1 MDKYGVLKEYFGHD
15 SFRNGQEDIIDNILA
30 GRDTLGIMPTG
41 AGKSVCYQ
49 VPALMLDGITV
60 VVSPLISLMKDQVNA
75 LVSAGISAA
84 CINSSLTK
92 EEYAEV
98 FRGAFRGAYKII
110 YAAPERLDTEYF
122 LRLASQVR
130 ISMVT
135 VDEAHCVSQWGQD
148 FRPSYLRIIEF
159 IEKLPTRPI
168 VSAFTATATADV
180 RDDIIKILR
189 LNDPF
194 TVTTGFDRKNLSF
207 AVMQPTG
214 KYEALKSLL
223 SGYKERSVIVYCLSR
238 RNVEDVCERLCRDGF
253 SATRYHAGLTD
264 EERQRNQDDFIYD
277 RKQIMVATNAFGM
290 GIDKSDVRFVIHYNM
305 PKNIESYYQEA
316 GRAGRDGEPAECTLL
331 YSGKDVSTNS
341 FMIDKSYEEN
351 EELPQSQ
358 RDMIYERDKQRL
370 RAMTFYSTTTGCL
383 REYILRYFGET
394 APNYCGNCSSCLNG
408 FETVDISI
416 DAQKIVSC
424 VYRVHQ
430 KGRDYGKS
438 MIVSILRGADTEK
451 IRSLQF
457 DTLSTYGIMADISA
471 SRLRAE
477 VDFLV
482 MNGYLAV
489 TDSEYPQL
497 CMTAKSVTL
506 LKERTPL
513 SMKLPIVSKSSKKTT
528 EDIIYPNAAL
538 FAELRKLRNKLA
550 AEENVPSYIVFAD
563 SALRDMCVKLPTKYA
578 EFLNVSGVGRR
589 KADKYSEAFC
599 EVIAEYIRNNPDSAH
614 ADPSGG
620 GYLERHLANFGER
633 TVLKKMLPKPKPW
646 TDDEEKQLR
655 KEFSDGRTTAEIA
668 AIHKR
673 SRGAVISRLKKLKL
687 LS

>member
-207 AVMQPTG
+207 AVMPTYRQIRG
-214 KYEALKSLL
+214 VKEPALGIQGTFRNCLL
-223 SGYKERSVIVYCLSR
+223 SLAQE
-238 RNVEDVCERLCRDGF
+238 CRG
-253 SATRYHAGLTD
+253 RM
-264 EERQRNQDDFIYD
+264 
-277 RKQIMVATNAFGM
+277 RK
-290 GIDKSDVRFVIHYNM
+290 
-305 PKNIESYYQEA
+305 
-316 GRAGRDGEPAECTLL
+316 TL
-331 YSGKDVSTNS
+331 
-341 FMIDKSYEEN
+341 
-351 EELPQSQ
+351 P
-358 RDMIYERDKQRL
+358 RW
-370 RAMTFYSTTTGCL
+370 
-383 REYILRYFGET
+383 ILRHT
-394 APNYCGNCSSCLNG
+394 IPCRA
-408 FETVDISI
+408 
-416 DAQKIVSC
+416 
-424 VYRVHQ
+424 YR
-430 KGRDYGKS
+430 
-438 MIVSILRGADTEK
+438 
-451 IRSLQF
+451 
-457 DTLSTYGIMADISA
+457 
-471 SRLRAE
+471 
-477 VDFLV
+477 
-482 MNGYLAV
+482 
-489 TDSEYPQL
+489 
-497 CMTAKSVTL
+497 
-506 LKERTPL
+506 
-513 SMKLPIVSKSSKKTT
+513 
-528 EDIIYPNAAL
+528 
-538 FAELRKLRNKLA
+538 
-550 AEENVPSYIVFAD
+550 
-563 SALRDMCVKLPTKYA
+563 
-578 EFLNVSGVGRR
+578 
-589 KADKYSEAFC
+589 
-599 EVIAEYIRNNPDSAH
+599 
-614 ADPSGG
+614 
-620 GYLERHLANFGER
+620 
-633 TVLKKMLPKPKPW
+633 
-646 TDDEEKQLR
+646 
-655 KEFSDGRTTAEIA
+655 
-668 AIHKR
+668 
-673 SRGAVISRLKKLKL
+673 
-687 LS
+687 

>member
-223 SGYKERSVIVYCLSR
+223 SGYKERSGIVYCLSR

-416 DAQKIVSC
+416 DAQ
-424 VYRVHQ
+424 
-430 KGRDYGKS
+430 
-438 MIVSILRGADTEK
+438 
-451 IRSLQF
+451 
-457 DTLSTYGIMADISA
+457 
-471 SRLRAE
+471 
-477 VDFLV
+477 
-482 MNGYLAV
+482 
-489 TDSEYPQL
+489 
-497 CMTAKSVTL
+497 
-506 LKERTPL
+506 
-513 SMKLPIVSKSSKKTT
+513 
-528 EDIIYPNAAL
+528 
-538 FAELRKLRNKLA
+538 
-550 AEENVPSYIVFAD
+550 
-563 SALRDMCVKLPTKYA
+563 
-578 EFLNVSGVGRR
+578 
-589 KADKYSEAFC
+589 
-599 EVIAEYIRNNPDSAH
+599 
-614 ADPSGG
+614 
-620 GYLERHLANFGER
+620 
-633 TVLKKMLPKPKPW
+633 
-646 TDDEEKQLR
+646 
-655 KEFSDGRTTAEIA
+655 
-668 AIHKR
+668 
-673 SRGAVISRLKKLKL
+673 
-687 LS
+687 

>member
-223 SGYKERSVIVYCLSR
+223 SGYKERSGIVYCLSR

-341 FMIDKSYEEN
+341 FMIDKSYEDDIRARQAKTEGN
-351 EELPQSQ
+351 DLLQHH
-358 RDMIYERDKQRL
+358 DRL
-370 RAMTFYSTTTGCL
+370 
-383 REYILRYFGET
+383 
-394 APNYCGNCSSCLNG
+394 
-408 FETVDISI
+408 
-416 DAQKIVSC
+416 
-424 VYRVHQ
+424 
-430 KGRDYGKS
+430 
-438 MIVSILRGADTEK
+438 
-451 IRSLQF
+451 
-457 DTLSTYGIMADISA
+457 SA
-471 SRLRAE
+471 R
-477 VDFLV
+477 
-482 MNGYLAV
+482 
-489 TDSEYPQL
+489 
-497 CMTAKSVTL
+497 
-506 LKERTPL
+506 
-513 SMKLPIVSKSSKKTT
+513 
-528 EDIIYPNAAL
+528 IYPAVFRRDCPEL
-538 FAELRKLRNKLA
+538 LRKLLKLSQRFRDRRYLDRR
-550 AEENVPSYIVFAD
+550 AED
-563 SALRDMCVKLPTKYA
+563 SLLRLSCTPEGTRLRQINDSQHSARSRHRKDTLPAIRYALDLRDHGGYFRIKTARGGRFSRDKRLPRRNRQRISAALHDGEVGDAPERENSPQHETPYCLEVLKENDRGHSLS
-578 EFLNVSGVGRR
+578 EFCTFCGTAKAAQQTRGGGKCSVLHSLCGLGSARYVRQA
-589 KADKYSEAFC
+589 ADK
-599 EVIAEYIRNNPDSAH
+599 VR
-614 ADPSGG
+614 
-620 GYLERHLANFGER
+620 
-633 TVLKKMLPKPKPW
+633 
-646 TDDEEKQLR
+646 
-655 KEFSDGRTTAEIA
+655 
-668 AIHKR
+668 
-673 SRGAVISRLKKLKL
+673 
-687 LS
+687 